1 MDYLQI
7 IEKNR
12 SGGVEHAALTP
23 VFYEA
28 GPRRRLT
35 KAKRRAKL
43 LRSASDSKRGKSS
56 DESKKPSRT
65 KRKPMA
71 TKKQRAAARR
81 NIKKAQAAKRA
92 KAAARSRSAK
102 KAARTRRAST
112 KSPRRAARKAAKRSR
127 KAAKRSRKS
136 PKRRAKT
143 KSPRR
148 AARKSGRKARKGGRR
163 KARRTRKT
171 RRSMSMRVP
180 RKTKKVY
187 VVAAEKPRRRRKA
200 RRARRAAETHHRSRR
215 SHSRG
220 RRRGAMEN
228 PMTGVEIFVGSITGL
243 AGFGL
248 ADFVDRVLATHALT
262 DKGTKDANGY
272 ELYAD
277 NPPTDGDYVG
287 LFNATAI
294 CSPMDWKRW
303 VFGLLGAAA
312 PLGLAQLV
320 SAPTA
325 RSALQFFGFGY
336 GVRVVGK
343 GVIDGVAMLTR
354 HTGFGQRLYDGEMRA
369 GVLKANNGNNQ
380 ANDLASLPS
389 AGLGA
394 PKQLAGAPCK
404 DCGDKQQTGAGYP
417 SMPREVAPPSSGA
430 TTAAQQAQTTPP
442 SPPPAPGL
450 TPANFN
456 PGPLTGVPKN
466 GAAAPAKKNPYAWGA
481 PD

>member
-1 MDYLQI
+1 MDYVDLI
-7 IEKNR
+7 AKNR
-12 SGGVEHAALTP
+12 ETGPEHAALTP

-35 KAKRRAKL
+35 ASRKRAKL
-43 LRSASDSKRGKSS
+43 LQSASNSKGQV
-56 DESKKPSRT
+56 SKDGKPSR
-65 KRKPMA
+65 RKTSPMA
-71 TKKQRAAARR
+71 SKKQKAAARR
-81 NIKKAQAAKRA
+81 NIKKAQAALRA
-92 KAAARSRSAK
+92 KKAGRKAAAR
-102 KAARTRRAST
+102 KAARTRAHSST
-112 KSPRRAARKAAKRSR
+112 KTPRRAARKAARKSARKAPKRHARKAPKRSKARKSSR
-127 KAAKRSRKS
+127 KAK
-136 PKRRAKT
+136 
-143 KSPRR
+143 
-148 AARKSGRKARKGGRR
+148 
-163 KARRTRKT
+163 RRTRKT

-187 VVAAEKPRRRRKA
+187 VVAAEKPRKRRRGR
-200 RRARRAAETHHRSRR
+200 RRAHRAAETHHKSRR
-215 SHSRG
+215 HHSRG

-262 DKGTKDANGY
+262 DKSTKDANGY

-277 NPPTDGDYVG
+277 NPPADGDYVG

-343 GVIDGVAMLTR
+343 GVIDGVAALAR

-369 GVLKANNGNNQ
+369 AVLKANNGNNQ

-404 DCGDKQQTGAGYP
+404 DCGDKTGAGYP
-417 SMPREVAPPSSGA
+417 SMPRETIDGKSTQNPSGNGGM
-430 TTAAQQAQTTPP
+430 TNPTPP
-442 SPPPAPGL
+442 APATPPPA
-450 TPANFN
+450 FS

-466 GAAAPAKKNPYAWGA
+466 GAPVAVKKNPYAWGA